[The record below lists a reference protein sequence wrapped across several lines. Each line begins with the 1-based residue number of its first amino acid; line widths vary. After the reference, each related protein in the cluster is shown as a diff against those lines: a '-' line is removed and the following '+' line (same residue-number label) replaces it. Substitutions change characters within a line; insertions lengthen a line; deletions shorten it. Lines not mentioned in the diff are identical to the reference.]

1 MQILWLGVIMVS
13 QAANAPP
20 NDEKI
25 FMKTSVFSLK
35 TLTMTAILPFAL
47 TGCITINPANN
58 AESPKIQVQSAS
70 QNTQTAATNYSRFD
84 QRRQA
89 VIIAYQCNE
98 NATMIAQHGSD
109 GHILKV
115 NAPSWQIN
123 NQDIRFTID
132 SSSIGSQNGTRYTNN
147 TNPNSLYEWRVKG
160 NNGILSVKIQND
172 LYRISCQA
180 KPV

>member
-1 MQILWLGVIMVS
+1 MVS
-13 QAANAPP
+13 QAVNAPP
-20 NDEKI
+20 NDEKNM
-25 FMKTSVFSLK
+25 MKILTITPK
-35 TLTMTAILPFAL
+35 TLLAMTALSFAL

-89 VIIAYQCNE
+89 VIIAYQCSE

-132 SSSIGSQNGTRYTNN
+132 SSSIGSQNGTRYTNS